1 MQFHRGIGDVAKCCN
16 ARYNVAM
23 RRSALFVLA
32 LSLALGCQAAAPDL
46 GPLER
51 QVEILRGLKFK
62 SPVVVRAVDQA
73 GIRAAVASQLDL
85 ETSAPDWPNEVA
97 ALKAF
102 GLIPRKMDMKRTLA
116 GLLDSQVAGLYD
128 PRAKVLYVSN
138 DAGSEIDDE
147 LGLSGLIL
155 PDGFSTHDVFVV
167 HELDHALTD
176 QHFNLLSLP
185 LDDASNGDRAS
196 AARCVVEGDATYVM
210 ARYAAT
216 ALKMTDAQIELLSDL
231 SNAMAIGKQL
241 LPSYPDYIQE
251 ELLVSYLAGYE
262 LVKEVKAKRGE
273 KGVDDLYRHPPAS
286 MEQVLHP
293 EKYLAGNDPP
303 VALKAEPP
311 ANSPLKLKRRIFG
324 SVWGEFDTRL
334 ILQAWGVPAA
344 EAESA
349 AEGWG
354 GDAFSIFQAADGST
368 GFYWATAWD
377 TERDAIEFA
386 AAASRATG
394 VTVERDGRRVAVTCL
409 SGPPLLQ
416 QSHHQDTKAPG
427 NGER

>member
-1 MQFHRGIGDVAKCCN
+1 
-16 ARYNVAM
+16 M
-23 RRSALFVLA
+23 RRSALFVLT
-32 LSLALGCQAAAPDL
+32 LSLALGCQAATPDL
-46 GPLER
+46 APLER
-51 QVEILRGLKFK
+51 QVEALRGLKFK
-62 SPVVVRAVDQA
+62 APVVVRAVDQA

-128 PRAKVLYVSN
+128 PHAKILYVS
-138 DAGSEIDDE
+138 DEAGSEIDDE
-147 LGLSGLIL
+147 LGISGLML

-185 LDDASNGDRAS
+185 MDDDSNSDRAC
-196 AARCVVEGDATYVM
+196 AARCVVEGDATNVM
-210 ARYAAT
+210 VRYTAAI
-216 ALKMTDAQIELLSDL
+216 LKMTNDQVEQMSDL
-231 SNAMAIGKQL
+231 SYALGIGKEL

-251 ELLVSYLAGYE
+251 ELLIPYLAGYK
-262 LVKEVKAKRGE
+262 LVKEVEAKRGE
-273 KGVDDLYRHPPAS
+273 KGVDGLYLHPPAS

-334 ILQAWGVPAA
+334 ILQAWGIPAA
-344 EAESA
+344 EAEIA

-377 TERDAIEFA
+377 TEKDAIEFA
-386 AAASRATG
+386 AAASRAG
-394 VTVERDGRRVAVTCL
+394 CISVERDGRRVTVTCL

-416 QSHHQDTKAPG
+416 EKHHQDTKAP
-427 NGER
+427 RKDDR